1 MGAARNAVP
10 KWVDPDLPWDDTE
23 LPVSNEEPA
32 LKAVVDRF
40 HNHEDMSPEA
50 MAMAIAEL
58 RETVKSLDGRLAEAQ
73 TDAAEAANATK
84 GLGSNMVKMG
94 DALSKRVRTLEEEAE
109 AERAA
114 ERARTQAQAAAAA
127 AAKRANRSK
136 MVRLSLGLVGAL
148 VAVMAAVLLLLP
160 HAAPPSQAAAQPTQL
175 LYSPD
180 APAPGSAAPAA
191 APNASGN

>member
-23 LPVSNEEPA
+23 LPASNEEPA

-40 HNHEDMSPEA
+40 HNHEEMSPEA
-50 MAMAIAEL
+50 MVQAIAEL
-58 RETVKSLDGRLAEAQ
+58 RETVKSLDSRLAEAQ

-84 GLGSNMVKMG
+84 GLGANMFKMG

-109 AERAA
+109 AERVAEQARAA
-114 ERARTQAQAAAAA
+114 AQAAAAV
-127 AAKRANRSK
+127 AAKRANRSR
-136 MVRLSLGLVGAL
+136 MVRLSLGAAGAL
-148 VAVMAAVLLLLP
+148 AVVMAAVLLLLP
-160 HAAPPSQAAAQPTQL
+160 HAATSQRSAAQPTQL

-180 APAPGSAAPAA
+180 APQPG
-191 APNASGN
+191 ASSN

>member
-10 KWVDPDLPWDDTE
+10 KWVDPALPWDDTE
-23 LPVSNEEPA
+23 LTVSNEEPA

-40 HNHEDMSPEA
+40 HNHEEMSPEA

-58 RETVKSLDGRLAEAQ
+58 RETVKSLDGRLTEAQ
-73 TDAAEAANATK
+73 ADAATATK
-84 GLGSNMVKMG
+84 GLGGNMVKMG
-94 DALSKRVRTLEEEAE
+94 DALSKRVRTLEEEA
-109 AERAA
+109 AA
-114 ERARTQAQAAAAA
+114 EREADKARAQAQATAAA

-136 MVRLSLGLVGAL
+136 MVRLSLGLVGVL
-148 VAVMAAVLLLLP
+148 VVAMAAVLLFMP
-160 HAAPPSQAAAQPTQL
+160 RAAPPSQAQPTQL

>member
-1 MGAARNAVP
+1 MGSARNTVP

-50 MAMAIAEL
+50 MVSAIAEL
-58 RETVKSLDGRLAEAQ
+58 RETVKSLDGRLAEAR

-84 GLGSNMVKMG
+84 GLGANMVKLG

-114 ERARTQAQAAAAA
+114 EKARAQARAAAAA

-148 VAVMAAVLLLLP
+148 VAVMAGALLLWP
-160 HAAPPSQAAAQPTQL
+160 HSAPPARAAAQPTQL

-180 APAPGSAAPAA
+180 APAPGSNAP
-191 APNASGN
+191 GN

>member
-73 TDAAEAANATK
+73 TEAAEAANATK

-114 ERARTQAQAAAAA
+114 ERARAQAQAAAAA

-136 MVRLSLGLVGAL
+136 MVRLSLGLAGAL
-148 VAVMAAVLLLLP
+148 VVVMAAVLLLWP
-160 HAAPPSQAAAQPTQL
+160 HAAPTTQAAAQPAQL

-180 APAPGSAAPAA
+180 APAPAAA